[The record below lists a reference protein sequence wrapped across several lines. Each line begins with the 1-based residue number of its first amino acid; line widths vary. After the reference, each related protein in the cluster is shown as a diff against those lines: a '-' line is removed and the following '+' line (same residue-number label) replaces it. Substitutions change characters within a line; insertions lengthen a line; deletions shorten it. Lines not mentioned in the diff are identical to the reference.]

1 MLCPLAVTAQE
12 QMTELQR
19 FNLAVEIIKHF
30 EGWHTIRNH
39 PYVGW
44 GHQLQ
49 PGERYSARTMTRAQG
64 DRLLRLD
71 LMKMYRLFDGYGKDQ
86 MLLAVLAYNVGP
98 YAILGTSK
106 RPRSTLLRK
115 LDAGNRRSAQRDACQ
130 SKNIFHDYMRFCRY
144 KGRKVKSAIKRGQ
157 SDACIDSAE
166 REQTRPKVKSIERRR
181 YVEFSLLYIP

>member
-1 MLCPLAVTAQE
+1 MRAGNNHQRTLAGLAIAVLLMLCPSAVTAQE

-30 EGWHTIRNH
+30 EGWHTARNY

-49 PGERYSARTMTRAQG
+49 LGERYSARTMTRAQG
-64 DRLLRLD
+64 DRLLRQD

-115 LDAGNRRSAQRDACQ
+115 LDAGNR
-130 SKNIFHDYMRFCRY
+130 NIFHDYMRFCRY
-144 KGRKVKSAIKRGQ
+144 KGRKVKS
-157 SDACIDSAE
+157 
-166 REQTRPKVKSIERRR
+166 IERRR
-181 YVEFSLLYIP
+181 YVEFSLLYQK